1 MKGNY
6 DVNYKMAYSPQQQR
20 LDKLNSIEDKDH
32 EAFLRKQAQND
43 DHSYLNRLKNNQILI
58 DENDKMRKKKEF
70 DLEIERMKKYEE
82 DMIAKGE
89 QNAFRMGQ
97 EANFEDENMRKNLY
111 RQTLLYQQAMNEH
124 NKHNFGKMTYAG
136 KLNNVNLI

>member
-58 DENDKMRKKKEF
+58 E
-70 DLEIERMKKYEE
+70 ER
-82 DMIAKGE
+82 
-89 QNAFRMGQ
+89 
-97 EANFEDENMRKNLY
+97 
-111 RQTLLYQQAMNEH
+111 
-124 NKHNFGKMTYAG
+124 
-136 KLNNVNLI
+136 V

>member
-1 MKGNY
+1 MQKWAKLAQKVVLIYLHQLQEKDNEREREKQEYLSTIGRAEQKIRSKQDALAEYYRQLDNQMKGNY

-70 DLEIERMKKYEE
+70 DLEIEKMK
-82 DMIAKGE
+82 
-89 QNAFRMGQ
+89 
-97 EANFEDENMRKNLY
+97 
-111 RQTLLYQQAMNEH
+111 
-124 NKHNFGKMTYAG
+124 
-136 KLNNVNLI
+136 